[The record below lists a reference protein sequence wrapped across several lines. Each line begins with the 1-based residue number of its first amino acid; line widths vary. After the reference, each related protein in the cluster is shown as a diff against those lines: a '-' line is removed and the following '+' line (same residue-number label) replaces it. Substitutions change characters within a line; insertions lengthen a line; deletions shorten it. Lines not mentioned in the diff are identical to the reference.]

1 MEDFEKKKKMENNL
15 LKLNSNKSYRLLGW
29 KNLLSF
35 NKTISYTVD
44 WYKNYKF
51 NKKKFIILLSTS
63 NQKFFKINLVL

>member
-1 MEDFEKKKKMENNL
+1 MENNL

-51 NKKKFIILLSTS
+51 NKKNLLYFSQHQIKS
-63 NQKFFKINLVL
+63 FQN